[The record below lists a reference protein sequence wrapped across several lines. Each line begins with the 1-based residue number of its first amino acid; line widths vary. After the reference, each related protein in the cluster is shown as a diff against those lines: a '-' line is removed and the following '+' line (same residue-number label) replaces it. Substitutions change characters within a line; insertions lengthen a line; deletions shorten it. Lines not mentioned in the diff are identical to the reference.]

1 MSHRSRWLTLAV
13 VAAAVLVARPLWA
26 DDPDT
31 PKDKDAKAGKKAD
44 AGPKPPT
51 AKAEAGPL
59 TAAVTLKGVVEAESA
74 AEVQVRPKAWMGPL
88 LVKKAVPHGAAV
100 KAGDVVV
107 EFDAEKLEQAVKDAR
122 QEREL
127 ADLSIK
133 MAELELPI
141 LQKQSPLDLAAAER
155 EAKNAADDLDKFLKV
170 DKPLSVE
177 AAGFAL
183 KSSEFY
189 LESAKDELK
198 QLEKM
203 YKDKDLTE
211 ETETMILKRYKQSV
225 EQAEF
230 SLKQSRNRT
239 KQTLEVDL
247 PRREQATKDAATK
260 ADISLAKAKESIPLA
275 LRQKALGLE
284 KAKYEQAKARE
295 RLADLEKD
303 LAAMTVKAPAD
314 GMAYHGKYAR
324 GQWSTPGGP
333 AGLAAGAMVQPN
345 DVFLTVVDPG
355 KVAVRA
361 DADEKERARLK
372 AGQAAR
378 YSPTA
383 DPDGKLAGEVAAVGA
398 APLGGRFEVRV
409 KLDGKADG
417 LVPGTTGSVRVV
429 TAKKESAVT
438 VPAAVVFSDDDGDGK
453 YVYLPAADG
462 AKPKKK
468 PVTVGLTAGDKVEI
482 TDGLAAG
489 DEVLTAKP

>member
-1 MSHRSRWLTLAV
+1 MSHRSRWLAL
-13 VAAAVLVARPLWA
+13 AAVAGAVFLSRPLWA
-26 DDPDT
+26 DDPV
-31 PKDKDAKAGKKAD
+31 PKGKDAKKEKAD

-51 AKAEAGPL
+51 AKAEKGPL
-59 TAAVTLKGVVEAESA
+59 TAAVVLKGVVEAESA
-74 AEVQVRPKAWMGPL
+74 AEVQVRPRAWMGPL

-127 ADLSIK
+127 ADLAIR

-141 LQKQSPLDLAAAER
+141 LEKQLPLDLAAAER
-155 EAKNAADDLDKFLKV
+155 EAKNAADDLKKFLDV
-170 DKPLSVE
+170 DKPLSLE
-177 AAGFAL
+177 AADFSL

-211 ETETMILKRYKQSV
+211 ETETMILKRYRQSV

-239 KQTLEVDL
+239 RQTKEVDL
-247 PRREQATKDAATK
+247 PRREQAAKDLAVK
-260 ADISLAKAKESIPLA
+260 AEITLVKAKESSPLA
-275 LRQKALGLE
+275 LRQKLLGLE
-284 KAKYEQAKARE
+284 KAKYEQAKAKD

-314 GMAYHGKYAR
+314 GLAYHGKYAR

-333 AGLAAGAMVQPN
+333 AGLAAGGMVQPG

-355 KVAVRA
+355 RVAVRA

-372 AGQAAR
+372 AGQAAKF
-378 YSPTA
+378 SPTA
-383 DPDGKLAGEVAAVGA
+383 DPDERLAGKVAAVGG

-409 KLDGKADG
+409 SLDAKADG

-429 TAKKESAVT
+429 TGKKDAAVT
-438 VPAAVVFSDDDGDGK
+438 VPASAVFSDDDGDGK
-453 YVYLPAADG
+453 YVYRPGADG
-462 AKPKKK
+462 AKPKKQ
-468 PVTVGLTAGDKVEI
+468 PVTVGLAAGDKVEV
-482 TDGLAAG
+482 TDGLAEG